1 MSFNQQNKELTALIK
16 LLDEPNESIYSS
28 IEDKIFSYGLYA
40 VPFLENVWQNSFDNL
55 INIRIEKIIHKINFK
70 KTASEIKSWSENS
83 ENDLL
88 DGFILVSK
96 YQYPNLEKEDI
107 LKKLGKIIRD
117 AWIELN
123 TELTGLE
130 KIKVINHIIFKVHN
144 FKGNKNDFYTS
155 EDYFIN
161 NLLDSRIGNHLSL
174 GILYLIIARR
184 VDVPIFGVDL
194 PKQFILTYLDNGNSF
209 FYINPFNKGTAFTK
223 NEVEEYIR
231 QLNLEIKP
239 SYFLPCENKRI
250 IGRLLEGLF
259 TSYNN
264 DGYLEK
270 AEEVKYLL
278 DQID

>member
-117 AWIELN
+117 TWIELN

>member
-117 AWIELN
+117 TWIELN

-184 VDVPIFGVDL
+184 LDVPIFGVDL